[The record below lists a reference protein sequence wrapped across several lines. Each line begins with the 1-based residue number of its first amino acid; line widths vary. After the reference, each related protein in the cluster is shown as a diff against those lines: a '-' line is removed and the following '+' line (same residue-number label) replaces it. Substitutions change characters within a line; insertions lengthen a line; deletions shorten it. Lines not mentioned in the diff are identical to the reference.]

1 MPVTMGDDRSLA
13 WLKACGGGVLAGL
26 ALSAPAWC
34 PSGPWLMLP
43 ALALL
48 WGLTGRAGAA
58 SLWGG
63 LAVLI
68 SHRWLLALH
77 PLTWVGV
84 PEPLSL
90 PVAVG
95 VWMVCAFAAAG
106 LVGAWAWLAGRC
118 DPRRWSS
125 MLLLACLWGAAEVVL
140 AGSPLFWMG
149 VGGSLLPA
157 DPAWAGLAR
166 WCGAGGLAAMQLM
179 AAWWIW
185 HLAGLRG
192 RGRQRWL
199 AFGLSAL
206 VLLHGLGR
214 WASMPSADVKREA
227 KSSSWRVALW
237 QPAVPTRE
245 KFEPEQ
251 QRQLPARF
259 QSALVAAQ
267 QAGAAWLV
275 APEGALPLQARLLEP
290 APIPLLTGGF
300 RWLRGQQRSALLLV
314 EAGDRLPSQA
324 LDKHRLVPL
333 GEWIPP
339 WLSALPG
346 LSAVGGIEPGDASRL
361 WRWPTPAMAETPIAS
376 PPIGEPP
383 IAAPATAASGKVNAR
398 PSLPPP
404 AAVAICYE
412 LSDGAALAAAVHA
425 GAEWLLAIANLDPY
439 PQLLQRQ
446 FRALAQLR
454 SLETARPL
462 LSAANSGPTASVSAQ
477 GTVLDQLMP
486 MQPGVLITALQPQ
499 VEQTLYVRWR
509 DRPLLMILIVS
520 SFWRCRFGLVA
531 IWKRLRSDF

>member
-1 MPVTMGDDRSLA
+1 
-13 WLKACGGGVLAGL
+13 
-26 ALSAPAWC
+26 
-34 PSGPWLMLP
+34 MLP

-48 WGLTGRAGAA
+48 WPLSGRPAVAA
-58 SLWGG
+58 LWGG

-90 PVAVG
+90 PVAIG
-95 VWMVCAFAAAG
+95 VWMVCGLAAAV

-125 MLLLACLWGAAEVVL
+125 MLFLACSWGGAEVVL
-140 AGSPLFWMG
+140 AGSPLFWIG

-179 AAWWIW
+179 TGWWIW
-185 HLAGLRG
+185 RLAGLHG
-192 RGRQRWL
+192 RVRQRWL
-199 AFGLSAL
+199 VLGVLTI

-214 WASMPSADVKREA
+214 WTATSKVATPLDQSNRAA
-227 KSSSWRVALW
+227 GASSWRVALW

-259 QSALVAAQ
+259 QSALRFAQ
-267 QAGAAWLV
+267 DAGAAFLV
-275 APEGALPLQARLLEP
+275 APEGALPLQAQLMEP
-290 APIPLLTGGF
+290 APIPLLSGGF
-300 RWLRGQQRSALLLV
+300 RWMRGEQRSALLLV
-314 EAGDRLPSQA
+314 KEGQRLPSQA

-333 GEWIPP
+333 GEWIPS

-346 LSAVGGIEPGDASRL
+346 LSAVGGIAPGEASRL
-361 WRWPTPAMAETPIAS
+361 WQWPTPDAAVRPTPVL
-376 PPIGEPP
+376 PT
-383 IAAPATAASGKVNAR
+383 PA
-398 PSLPPP
+398 LPTP
-404 AAVAICYE
+404 AVAICYE
-412 LSDGAALAAAVHA
+412 LSDGRALAAAVHA

-446 FRALAQLR
+446 FLALAQLR
-454 SLETARPL
+454 SLETSRPL
-462 LSAANSGPTASVSAQ
+462 LSAANSGPTASVSEQ
-477 GTVLDQLMP
+477 GRVLDQLPP
-486 MQPGVLITALQPQ
+486 MQPGLLITPLDPQ
-499 VEQTLYVRWR
+499 IEHTMYVRWR
-509 DRPLLMILIVS
+509 DRPLGVLLLVAA
-520 SFWRCRFGLVA
+520 FWRWRLWLMARRKRVRF
-531 IWKRLRSDF
+531 

>member
-1 MPVTMGDDRSLA
+1 MPVPMGEDRSLA
-13 WLKACGGGVLAGL
+13 WLQACGGGVLAGL
-26 ALSAPAWC
+26 AISAPEWC

-95 VWMVCAFAAAG
+95 VWMVCGLAAAV
-106 LVGAWAWLAGRC
+106 LVGAWSWLAGRC
-118 DPRRWSS
+118 DPRRWCS
-125 MLLLACLWGAAEVVL
+125 MLLLACLWGGAEVLL

-185 HLAGLRG
+185 RLAGMRG

-199 AFGLSAL
+199 ALGLSAL

-214 WASMPSADVKREA
+214 WASMPSVDAKREA
-227 KSSSWRVALW
+227 KPFSWRVALW

-259 QSALVAAQ
+259 HSALAAAQ
-267 QAGAAWLV
+267 HAGAAWLV
-275 APEGALPLQARLLEP
+275 APEGALPLQARLWEP

-314 EAGDRLPSQA
+314 KAGDHLPSQA

-346 LSAVGGIEPGDASRL
+346 LSAVGGIEPGEASRL
-361 WRWPTPAMAETPIAS
+361 WQWPPPAIAES
-376 PPIGEPP
+376 P
-383 IAAPATAASGKVNAR
+383 IAAPAKAAAL
-398 PSLPPP
+398 PPLPPP

-412 LSDGAALAAAVHA
+412 LSDGAALAQAVHA
-425 GAEWLLAIANLDPY
+425 GAQWLLAIANLDPY

-446 FRALAQLR
+446 FLALAQLR

-486 MQPGVLITALQPQ
+486 MQPGVLITALQAQ
-499 VEQTLYVRWR
+499 IEQTLYVRWR
-509 DRPLLMILIVS
+509 DRPLFMLLMVS
-520 SFWRCRFGLVA
+520 FCWRCRVGMTRFGQWLG
-531 IWKRLRSDF
+531 IGR

>member
-1 MPVTMGDDRSLA
+1 MPVTMGEDRSLV

-26 ALSAPAWC
+26 AISAPAWC

-48 WGLTGRAGAA
+48 WGLAGRWGAA

-90 PVAVG
+90 PVAIG
-95 VWMVCAFAAAG
+95 VWMVCGLAAAG

-118 DPRRWSS
+118 DSRRWSS
-125 MLLLACLWGAAEVVL
+125 MLLLACLWGTAEVVL
-140 AGSPLFWMG
+140 AGSPLFWIG

-185 HLAGLRG
+185 RLAGLRG

-199 AFGLSAL
+199 ALGLSTL

-214 WASMPSADVKREA
+214 WAAMPSADAERDGKP
-227 KSSSWRVALW
+227 SSWQVALW

-314 EAGDRLPSQA
+314 DADDRLPSQA

-361 WRWPTPAMAETPIAS
+361 WQWPSPAIAES
-376 PPIGEPP
+376 PTAAQAT
-383 IAAPATAASGKVNAR
+383 AAPAGADALLPLAA
-398 PSLPPP
+398 P

-425 GAEWLLAIANLDPY
+425 GAEWLLTIANLDPY
-439 PQLLQRQ
+439 PQLLQHQ
-446 FRALAQLR
+446 FLALAQLR

-486 MQPGVLITALQPQ
+486 MQPGVLITPLQPL

-520 SFWRCRFGLVA
+520 FFWRCRFGLVTL
-531 IWKRLRSDF
+531 WKRLRSDV

>member
-1 MPVTMGDDRSLA
+1 MP
-13 WLKACGGGVLAGL
+13 
-26 ALSAPAWC
+26 
-34 PSGPWLMLP
+34 
-43 ALALL
+43 LL
-48 WGLTGRAGAA
+48 
-58 SLWGG
+58 
-63 LAVLI
+63 V
-68 SHRWLLALH
+68 
-77 PLTWVGV
+77 
-84 PEPLSL
+84 
-90 PVAVG
+90 
-95 VWMVCAFAAAG
+95 
-106 LVGAWAWLAGRC
+106 
-118 DPRRWSS
+118 
-125 MLLLACLWGAAEVVL
+125 CLWGAAEVVL

-166 WCGAGGLAAMQLM
+166 WCGAGGLAAMQLT

-185 HLAGLRG
+185 HLANLRG

-227 KSSSWRVALW
+227 KPSSWRVALW

-267 QAGAAWLV
+267 QAGAVWLV

-346 LSAVGGIEPGDASRL
+346 LSAVGGIEPGEASRL
-361 WRWPTPAMAETPIAS
+361 WQWPTFAMAELPTAAQAT
-376 PPIGEPP
+376 
-383 IAAPATAASGKVNAR
+383 AAPAHADAL
-398 PSLPPP
+398 PPLPPP

-446 FRALAQLR
+446 FLALAQLR

-499 VEQTLYVRWR
+499 SEQTLYVRWR
-509 DRPLLMILIVS
+509 DRPLFLLLMVS
-520 SFWRCRFGLVA
+520 FFWRGRVGITRFGQ
-531 IWKRLRSDF
+531 RLGIGR